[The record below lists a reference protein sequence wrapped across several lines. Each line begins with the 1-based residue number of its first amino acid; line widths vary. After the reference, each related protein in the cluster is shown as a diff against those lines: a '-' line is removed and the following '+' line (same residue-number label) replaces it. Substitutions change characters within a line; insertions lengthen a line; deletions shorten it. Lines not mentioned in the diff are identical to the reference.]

1 MKRGGFNFLRMS
13 FATLYALATL
23 VTALVVSTHAGHNGR
38 SPAEL
43 SHPASVATSIQAPI
57 CGKHDGGD
65 GKSRIA
71 ASCCDAC
78 QANGP
83 AGLEAASFSSFFF
96 RHEISTRLHFQCRL
110 GRVADA
116 TPDNLRS
123 RAPPA

>member
-1 MKRGGFNFLRMS
+1 MKRGGFNLVRIG

-23 VTALVVSTHAGHNGR
+23 VTALVVSAHAGHGGH

-43 SHPASVATSIQAPI
+43 SHRPFVATSIQAPI

-83 AGLEAASFSSFFF
+83 AGLETAFFSSFFF
-96 RHEISTRLHFQCRL
+96 RHEFSTRLHFECRL